1 MTELDTEDHVP
12 MLTFSIGKNED
23 DEVVVSVDW
32 ADEFDLLEW
41 TEQQSF
47 LLQAMDRI
55 DETLAYVEDSMEE
68 EEFSE
73 DDEDEDEDEDEDD
86 DGDEPDEAA

>member
-73 DDEDEDEDEDEDD
+73 DDEDEDD